1 MNWIQFL
8 WYAFAVIVVVL
19 AWVTLRLNRA
29 VKKEMLARE
38 AISAQL
44 AALHDIDMAM
54 RWQNHP

>member
-1 MNWIQFL
+1 MDWIQFL

-19 AWVTLRLNRA
+19 AWATLRLNRA

-54 RWQNHP
+54 RLQNHP

>member
-1 MNWIQFL
+1 MDWIQFL

-38 AISAQL
+38 AISDQL
-44 AALHDIDMAM
+44 AALHDIDMAI
-54 RWQNHP
+54 RLQNHP